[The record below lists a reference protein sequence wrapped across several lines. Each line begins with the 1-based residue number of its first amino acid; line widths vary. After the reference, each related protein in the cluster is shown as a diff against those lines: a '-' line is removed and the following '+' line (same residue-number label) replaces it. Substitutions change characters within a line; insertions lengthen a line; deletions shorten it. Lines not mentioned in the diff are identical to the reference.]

1 MKRFLILLIICT
13 SSSWSQEVKTQK
25 EILQLQNTDLV
36 KDFNLK
42 TKGNIKPVM
51 VNKSTYNDVGFGFVD
66 KKFSYAKKDYS
77 QKILTFKETKLTS
90 YNSQFHYNFGTTN
103 GFDFKY
109 FYDEKGN
116 LKEMT
121 SKSSSSNYISKTSY
135 TYSSNN
141 KIKKINETG
150 TYADGK
156 KYDKITNYIYK
167 GNLISYDFENG
178 SKTIHLK
185 NNLVTKQVTF
195 NKSAN
200 KTYTDSYQY
209 NSNGFLT
216 YEDKGTS
223 KYTYTFNN
231 KNLLKTVISKN
242 HTSHYKYVYDKYGNW
257 IVAYQLAISEKDYS
271 GNKISPHLYGSRFAF
286 HVREIKYSNGD
297 VTGSVIPENPK
308 TKNEII
314 RIRTELYDNLVEE
327 NISYRKTAK
336 SSYLF
341 KMNGQQEAKNTASG
355 FMDRSLLVFHKPTKQ
370 LFICEG
376 FGDKEEG
383 KDFPAKKIDIDTKN
397 GYWYRTPK
405 GIIHVFKADGT
416 YIEKFKVFKY
426 ATNGIDAVLQENDNS
441 TKILLENYKNTASHK
456 VYPVKLLGSTV
467 KTRVVK
473 KGLQKDV
480 FSLPKTNIVED
491 YNLKIGKGSIIPK
504 QIDEKQFD
512 QRTKRGTTEIATMLE
527 RTKAWYFDTK
537 NKRITS
543 NSIIYRDQKTTIK
556 YIYDSKGNLLM
567 HNYNSPTFKYTDT
580 FTYDDDGTF
589 RYVRIYDG
597 DSNSSRH
604 TFKKTDYGY
613 MTIGITNIKYYL
625 KNNLVQKSIA
635 NYNRSE
641 PSEDTFTYNNL
652 NQKVKDDSSFATIE
666 YVYNSSG
673 DIETYIESSKHTN
686 TVTTRNHV
694 YKYDK
699 YGNWIIS
706 LSLINLSYAKGI
718 SSFPNPKLRKIT
730 YSNGEV
736 TGTTDIDKVKNELI
750 ALRKRV
756 RSLITNTNNQVATW
770 KKTNKD
776 NFHFYIGN
784 KTVSKAKNSF
794 MGSHLLFLS
803 LDNNQ
808 LYILENFDSSPI
820 NKTLSVKK
828 ITIDIT
834 NGYWFKKPN
843 GAVVVHTGSGEY
855 IKKSKLFAYAR
866 NQIDVLYQ
874 GENQSKKVV
883 LENYKNAKVH
893 KVYPVINY
901 DSYDENK
908 IVNNNPK
915 KKESPGKCVKGN
927 CENGYGEYEFENGFK
942 ADGFF
947 ENGKPNG
954 PMHLNDKAKNESR
967 FSTYKGSYEN
977 SVGMTYR
984 YYKNRYTDIIDHE
997 KQIGVTNDATEKRTY
1012 KLNFK
1017 NGKAV
1022 SKTEMTGHNINSGCI
1037 IGNCTSGS
1045 GVYIY
1050 NNGAMYF
1057 GTFQNGKRHGFG
1069 KLDFKGGNLY
1079 VGEFQNGNY
1088 HGLGTYVWS
1097 EYNYYMGEYQN
1108 GKYHGKGVMYYNKD
1122 RYDAGNWENGKLT
1135 TKTNIYNKTNVY
1147 NNTTINDYTKK
1158 NTTGFNSFSSSER
1171 NTIQECNGDAKC
1183 VGSYFNSLYES
1194 NEKSLSKD
1202 QLEQKMTDYYHSLYN
1217 MDSKLAYDAIFKM
1230 KISTMKSV
1238 QIKKLPQVIQDD
1250 LKNRATKLN
1259 NAYKKDLKKKGY

>member
-90 YNSQFHYNFGTTN
+90 YNSQFHYNFGKTN
-103 GFDFKY
+103 RFDFKY

-297 VTGSVIPENPK
+297 VTGSVNPEDSK
-308 TKNEII
+308 TKNKII
-314 RIRTELYDNLVEE
+314 RIRTELYDSLVEASV
-327 NISYRKTAK
+327 SYSKTAN

-341 KMNGQQEAKNTASG
+341 KIDGQQEARNTASG
-355 FMDRSLLVFHKPTKQ
+355 FMNRSLLVFHKPTKQ
-370 LFICEG
+370 LFICED

-416 YIEKFKVFKY
+416 YIEKFNVFKY
-426 ATNGIDAVLQENDNS
+426 ATNDIDAILQENNDS
-441 TKILLENYKNTASHK
+441 PQILLENYRNSAS
-456 VYPVKLLGSTV
+456 Y
-467 KTRVVK
+467 
-473 KGLQKDV
+473 
-480 FSLPKTNIVED
+480 
-491 YNLKIGKGSIIPK
+491 
-504 QIDEKQFD
+504 
-512 QRTKRGTTEIATMLE
+512 
-527 RTKAWYFDTK
+527 
-537 NKRITS
+537 
-543 NSIIYRDQKTTIK
+543 
-556 YIYDSKGNLLM
+556 
-567 HNYNSPTFKYTDT
+567 
-580 FTYDDDGTF
+580 
-589 RYVRIYDG
+589 
-597 DSNSSRH
+597 
-604 TFKKTDYGY
+604 
-613 MTIGITNIKYYL
+613 
-625 KNNLVQKSIA
+625 
-635 NYNRSE
+635 
-641 PSEDTFTYNNL
+641 
-652 NQKVKDDSSFATIE
+652 
-666 YVYNSSG
+666 
-673 DIETYIESSKHTN
+673 
-686 TVTTRNHV
+686 
-694 YKYDK
+694 
-699 YGNWIIS
+699 
-706 LSLINLSYAKGI
+706 
-718 SSFPNPKLRKIT
+718 
-730 YSNGEV
+730 
-736 TGTTDIDKVKNELI
+736 
-750 ALRKRV
+750 
-756 RSLITNTNNQVATW
+756 
-770 KKTNKD
+770 
-776 NFHFYIGN
+776 
-784 KTVSKAKNSF
+784 
-794 MGSHLLFLS
+794 
-803 LDNNQ
+803 
-808 LYILENFDSSPI
+808 
-820 NKTLSVKK
+820 
-828 ITIDIT
+828 
-834 NGYWFKKPN
+834 
-843 GAVVVHTGSGEY
+843 
-855 IKKSKLFAYAR
+855 
-866 NQIDVLYQ
+866 
-874 GENQSKKVV
+874 
-883 LENYKNAKVH
+883 

-901 DSYDENK
+901 DSYNPEK
-908 IVNNNPK
+908 IVNNNTK
-915 KKESPGKCVKGN
+915 KKESLGKCIKGD

-984 YYKNRYTDIIDHE
+984 YYKNRYTDIIDYE